1 MFASGREKQILS
13 LNLKP
18 FGSVENMD
26 FCKHKERKARSE
38 DSKIHQALIGEAR
51 RRMAANRKQLP
62 RHFHNFHFLR
72 LYWRPLKGENRDFQF
87 TIRGD
92 WSERDVD
99 FPGR

>member
-1 MFASGREKQILS
+1 
-13 LNLKP
+13 
-18 FGSVENMD
+18 MD
-26 FCKHKERKARSE
+26 FCKHKERKARSKE
-38 DSKIHQALIGEAR
+38 SKIHQALIGEAR